1 MTLGEK
7 IYRLRTENGM
17 SQEVFG
23 ETLGVSR
30 QSVSKWETD
39 QSVPELDKIVAISE
53 MFAVTTDYLLKE
65 SAVKQEERKDVFDT
79 GASESHFSEE
89 EKGHGV
95 YGRNSRVIVQRSSFH
110 YEYKS
115 KKTFLGL
122 PLIHVNIG
130 LRPVRAK
137 GVIAIG
143 NAAQGI
149 IAIGIAGIGI
159 ITFAPVGIGLL
170 LAIGVCA
177 LGGVALGSLAVGVLA
192 GGAISVGIFTM
203 GALAVGQF
211 SFGAL
216 AVGQQVAIGDAAHGN
231 IALGFSE
238 AVGSIYEEVQA
249 ADGSFDYQAMI
260 NAIDANV
267 PGYFSIFAKWMKGIV
282 RMMAKA

>member
-7 IYRLRTENGM
+7 IYKLRTKQGM
-17 SQEVFG
+17 SQEAFG
-23 ETLGVSR
+23 EMLGISR

-53 MFAVTTDYLLKE
+53 IFAVSTDYLLKDRPE
-65 SAVKQEERKDVFDT
+65 ASDAGGEISQEKDVNSSY
-79 GASESHFSEE
+79 ARS
-89 EKGHGV
+89 
-95 YGRNSRVIVQRSSFH
+95 SRVIVQRSSFQ

-115 KKTFLGL
+115 KKTFMGL
-122 PLIHVNIG
+122 PIVHINIG
-130 LRPVRAK
+130 FKPVRAK

-149 IAIGIAGIGI
+149 IAIGIAGVGV
-159 ITFAPVGIGLL
+159 ITLAPVGVGLL
-170 LAIGVCA
+170 LALGGIAV
-177 LGGVALGSLAVGVLA
+177 GGVAFGSCAVGIIT
-192 GGAISVGIFTM
+192 GGAISVGIFSM

-216 AVGQQVAIGDAAHGN
+216 AIGQQVAIGDSAHGN

-238 AVGSIYEEVQA
+238 AFGSVYEEIQA
-249 ADGSFDYQAMI
+249 ADGSFNYQAML

-267 PGYFSIFAKWMKGIV
+267 PGYWKVFTGWMKTII
-282 RMMAKA
+282 RLMAGV